1 MNAPTANLINAGT
14 LVIMGLWG
22 YFSSES
28 PSPTAFI
35 PVIGGVLLLLMHNGV
50 KTENKVIAHIAV
62 VLTLI
67 LILGLAMPLKGA
79 IGREDTMAIVRVG
92 IMLITGI
99 LAMVAFIGSFK
110 AARKAREASN

>member
-35 PVIGGVLLLLMHNGV
+35 PVI
-50 KTENKVIAHIAV
+50 
-62 VLTLI
+62 
-67 LILGLAMPLKGA
+67 
-79 IGREDTMAIVRVG
+79 RR
-92 IMLITGI
+92 
-99 LAMVAFIGSFK
+99 S
-110 AARKAREASN
+110 ASIIDA

>member
-1 MNAPTANLINAGT
+1 MNAPTANLINAAT

-35 PVIGGVLLLLMHNGV
+35 PVIGGILLLLMHNGV

-79 IGREDTMAIVRVG
+79 IGREDTMAIIRVG

-99 LAMVAFIGSFK
+99 LAMIAFIGSFK
-110 AARKAREASN
+110 AARKAREAAN

>member
-1 MNAPTANLINAGT
+1 MNAPTANLINSGT

-22 YFSSES
+22 DFSSES
-28 PSPTAFI
+28 PSSTAFI

-67 LILGLAMPLKGA
+67 MILGLAMPLKGA
-79 IGREDTMAIVRVG
+79 IGREDTMAIVRVA
-92 IMLITGI
+92 IMVITGI

-110 AARKAREASN
+110 AARKAREAGN